1 MSSNSRNKVLK
12 EILRMIDSG
21 EASSGKIISESQ
33 LCKELG
39 LSRTPVREALI
50 EATASGVL
58 KKIPNKGYQMYEQD
72 ENTQWEKFLIISVLD
87 ALAARL
93 AIPNMTDTDYAK
105 MEEYIDM
112 MDVAIRHH
120 NYAAYRDF
128 QQDFHDIYI
137 QKCGN
142 QTLID
147 EIDHM
152 KYSVARYTYYL
163 DNQEDLF
170 ALFNEANGEHRE
182 MLAMF
187 REGDADALERLLI
200 DVHWAQKL
208 SPIYYGKKIED
219 STES

>member
-1 MSSNSRNKVLK
+1 MSSNSRNKVLR

-21 EASSGKIISESQ
+21 EAASGKIISEAQ

-50 EATASGVL
+50 EATANGIL
-58 KKIPNKGYQMYEQD
+58 KKVPNKGYQMYEQD

-87 ALAARL
+87 ALAAKL
-93 AIPNMTDTDYAK
+93 AIANMTDKDYAK

-120 NYAAYRDF
+120 NYAVYRDF

-142 QTLID
+142 KTLID

-152 KYSVARYTYYL
+152 KYSIARYTYYL

-170 ALFNEANGEHRE
+170 ALFNEANNEHRE
-182 MLAMF
+182 MLRLF
-187 REGDADALERLLI
+187 RQEDAQGLERLLI

-208 SPIYYGKKIED
+208 SPIYYGKKMDE
-219 STES
+219 TGA